1 MAVYLAVLG
10 YVGVKCGPAA
20 RAPKVVDIYSAADKG
35 EW

>member
-10 YVGVKCGPAA
+10 YVGAKCGPAA
-20 RAPKVVDIYSAADKG
+20 RAHRAFDICSAADKG